1 MEEIDLIVFEAEG
14 SVVIIY
20 EISFKYKS
28 EISRKLREK
37 CLVTKKHKRWGW
49 EISLWPQFWK

>member
-37 CLVTKKHKRWGW
+37 CLVTKKHKRWG
-49 EISLWPQFWK
+49 